1 MQKIAVIGT
10 TSWGM
15 TLAMMMCNKGLDTR
29 VWART
34 QREATK
40 IRKKGFDRFPD
51 IAIPEKMTITSQMAA
66 AMEGAEAVILAV
78 PSSTMRQNISTVA
91 GFLGK
96 STVII
101 SAAKGLEIGS
111 NKRMSEVI
119 AEEINPRFHV
129 NICALSGPQL
139 ASEIIHNRP
148 AASVVAAKD
157 KRTANRAQKILTCS
171 TLCIFT
177 NTDIIGVELG
187 GSLKNIL
194 ALGAGIIDGLGFGDN
209 AKAAY
214 ITRGLTEITALGMA
228 MGGNPL
234 TFSGLA
240 GIGDVIT
247 TCASPLSRNHFV
259 GVELAKGKPLA
270 DILES
275 MHEVAEGVNTT
286 LVAHTIAQK
295 LGLEMPITEK
305 IYQIL
310 YEHANPKISALE
322 LMGGNARHELAG
334 RRWRL
339 FSLFRHQQ
347 RTTED
352 HENKG
357 NNGNGLK
364 PAADVKTDK
373 AKKK

>member
-1 MQKIAVIGT
+1 MQKVAVIGT

-15 TLAMMMCNKGLDTR
+15 TLAMLMCNKGADTR

-34 QREATK
+34 QREAAK
-40 IRKKGFDRFPD
+40 IKKKGFDRFPD
-51 IAIPEKMTITSQMAA
+51 IVIPEELKITSHVAE
-66 AMEGAEAVILAV
+66 AMEDVDAVILAV
-78 PSSTMRQNISTVA
+78 PSSTMRQNISLVSS
-91 GFLGK
+91 FLGK
-96 STVII
+96 ATIII

-119 AEEINPRFHV
+119 AEEIDPRCYG
-129 NICALSGPQL
+129 NICTLSGPQL
-139 ASEIIHNRP
+139 ASEIIHGRP
-148 AASVVAAKD
+148 AASVVAATNKGI
-157 KRTANRAQKILTCS
+157 ANRAQKILTCPNF
-171 TLCIFT
+171 CIFT
-177 NTDIIGVELG
+177 NTDIVGVELG

-209 AKAAY
+209 AKSAY

-259 GVELAKGKPLA
+259 GVELAKGRPLT

-275 MHEVAEGVNTT
+275 MREVAEGVNTT

-310 YEHANPKISALE
+310 YEHADPEKSALA

-347 RTTED
+347 RTTEN
-352 HENKG
+352 NKA
-357 NNGNGLK
+357 NGNGFK
-364 PAADVKTDK
+364 HTDEVKADKVKK
-373 AKKK
+373 